1 LGKRVQKKKFQKV
14 PDFSIEDSARSKGYF
29 FIAGVDE
36 AGRGSWAGPV
46 VAGAVILEADK
57 LIPPLRSE
65 LDDSK
70 KLTARKRQMLFEI
83 LPTCALIGVG
93 IADVNEIDRLNI
105 LEASF
110 LAMARAISDLPR
122 KPGYVIVDGNKV
134 PDLPCP
140 SEYVVKGDSRSL
152 SIAAASIVA
161 KVTRDNIMVKM
172 AKTYTGYGWERN
184 AGYGTQEHKVALERL
199 GVTEHHRKSYA
210 PIIKILSKI

>member
-1 LGKRVQKKKFQKV
+1 M
-14 PDFSIEDSARSKGYF
+14 PDFSVEDSARSKGYF

-57 LIPPLRSE
+57 LIPPLRSG

-70 KLTARKRQMLFEI
+70 KLTVRKRQMLFEM

-110 LAMARAISDLPR
+110 LAMARAISDLPQ

-134 PDLPCP
+134 PDLPYP
-140 SEYVVKGDSRSL
+140 GEYVVKGDSRSL

-161 KVTRDNIMVKM
+161 KVTRDNIMVNL
-172 AKTYTGYGWERN
+172 AKTFTGYGWERN
-184 AGYGTQEHKVALERL
+184 AGYGTQEHKMALERL

-210 PIIKILSKI
+210 PIIKILSKR

>member
-1 LGKRVQKKKFQKV
+1 M
-14 PDFSIEDSARSKGYF
+14 PDFSIEDLARSNGHF

-70 KLTARKRQMLFEI
+70 KLTARKRQILFEM
-83 LPTCALIGVG
+83 LPVCASIGVG
-93 IADVNEIDRLNI
+93 IADVDEIDRFNI

-110 LAMARAISDLPR
+110 LAMARAISDLPQ
-122 KPGYVIVDGNKV
+122 KPGYIIVDGNRL
-134 PDLPCP
+134 PDFPYPGEC
-140 SEYVVKGDSRSL
+140 VVKGDSRSF

-161 KVTRDNIMVKM
+161 KVTRDNIMVNL

-184 AGYGTQEHKVALERL
+184 AGYGTQEHKIALERL

-210 PIIKILSKI
+210 PIIKILSKNGV

>member
-1 LGKRVQKKKFQKV
+1 M
-14 PDFSIEDSARSKGYF
+14 PDFSVENSARSKGYF

-70 KLTARKRQMLFEI
+70 KLTARKRQMLFEM
-83 LPTCALIGVG
+83 LPTCASIGVG

-110 LAMARAISDLPR
+110 LAMARAISDLPQ

-134 PDLPCP
+134 PDLPYP
-140 SEYVVKGDSRSL
+140 GEYVVKGDSRSL

-161 KVTRDNIMVKM
+161 KVTRDNIMVNL
-172 AKTYTGYGWERN
+172 AKTFTGYGWERN
-184 AGYGTQEHKVALERL
+184 AGYGTQEHKMALERL

-210 PIIKILSKI
+210 PIIKILSKS

>member
-1 LGKRVQKKKFQKV
+1 M
-14 PDFSIEDSARSKGYF
+14 PDFSIEDLARSKGHF

-57 LIPPLRSE
+57 LIPPLRSG

-70 KLTARKRQMLFEI
+70 KLTARKRQMLFEM
-83 LPTCALIGVG
+83 LLTCASIGVG
-93 IADVNEIDRLNI
+93 IADVNEIDKLNI

-110 LAMARAISDLPR
+110 LAMARAISDLPQ

-134 PDLPCP
+134 PDLPYP
-140 SEYVVKGDSRSL
+140 GEYVVKGDSRSF

-161 KVTRDNIMVKM
+161 KVTRDNIMVNL
-172 AKTYTGYGWERN
+172 AKTYTDYGWERN
-184 AGYGTQEHKVALERL
+184 SGYGTQEHKMALERL
-199 GVTEHHRKSYA
+199 GVTEQHRKSYA
-210 PIIKILSKI
+210 PIIKILSK

>member
-1 LGKRVQKKKFQKV
+1 MGKSIQKKKFQKV
-14 PDFSIEDSARSKGYF
+14 PDFSVEDSARSKGYF
-29 FIAGVDE
+29 FIAGIDE

-70 KLTARKRQMLFEI
+70 KLTVRKRQMLFEM
-83 LPTCALIGVG
+83 LPTCASIGVG

-110 LAMARAISDLPR
+110 LAMARAISDLPQ

-134 PDLPCP
+134 PDFPYP
-140 SEYVVKGDSRSL
+140 GEYVVKGDSRSL

-161 KVTRDNIMVKM
+161 KVTRDNIMVNL
-172 AKTYTGYGWERN
+172 AKTFTGYGWERN
-184 AGYGTQEHKVALERL
+184 AGYGTQEHKMALERL

-210 PIIKILSKI
+210 PIIKILSK

>member
-1 LGKRVQKKKFQKV
+1 M

-57 LIPPLRSE
+57 LIPLLRSG

-70 KLTARKRQMLFEI
+70 KLTSRKRQKLFDI
-83 LPTCALIGVG
+83 LPTCASIGVG
-93 IADVNEIDRLNI
+93 IADVNEIDKLNI
-105 LEASF
+105 LEASL
-110 LAMARAISDLPR
+110 LAMTRAISDLPQI
-122 KPGYVIVDGNKV
+122 PGYVMVDGNKV

-140 SEYVVKGDSRSL
+140 GEYVVKGDSCSL

-161 KVTRDNIMVKM
+161 KVTRDNIMVNL
-172 AKTYTGYGWERN
+172 AKTFTGYGWERN
-184 AGYGTQEHKVALERL
+184 AGYGTQEHKLALERL
-199 GVTEHHRKSYA
+199 GVTEQHRKSYA
-210 PIIKILSKI
+210 PIIKILSKR

>member
-1 LGKRVQKKKFQKV
+1 M
-14 PDFSIEDSARSKGYF
+14 PDFSVENSARSKGHF

-70 KLTARKRQMLFEI
+70 KLTARKRQMLFEM
-83 LPTCALIGVG
+83 LPTCASIGVG
-93 IADVNEIDRLNI
+93 IADVNEIDKLNI

-110 LAMARAISDLPR
+110 LAMARAISDLPQE
-122 KPGYVIVDGNKV
+122 PGYVIVDGNKV
-134 PDLPCP
+134 PDLPYP
-140 SEYVVKGDSRSL
+140 AEYVVRGDSRSF

-161 KVTRDNIMVKM
+161 KVTRDKIMVDL

-184 AGYGTQEHKVALERL
+184 AGYGTQEHKMALERL

-210 PIIKILSKI
+210 PIIKILNKR

>member
-1 LGKRVQKKKFQKV
+1 
-14 PDFSIEDSARSKGYF
+14 
-29 FIAGVDE
+29 
-36 AGRGSWAGPV
+36 
-46 VAGAVILEADK
+46 
-57 LIPPLRSE
+57 
-65 LDDSK
+65 
-70 KLTARKRQMLFEI
+70 MLFEM

-110 LAMARAISDLPR
+110 LAMARAISDLPQ

-134 PDLPCP
+134 PDLPYP
-140 SEYVVKGDSRSL
+140 GEYVVKGDSRSF

-161 KVTRDNIMVKM
+161 KVTRDNIMVNL

-184 AGYGTQEHKVALERL
+184 AGYGTQEHKMALERL

-210 PIIKILSKI
+210 PIIKILSKR

>member
-1 LGKRVQKKKFQKV
+1 M
-14 PDFSIEDSARSKGYF
+14 PDFSIEDLARSKGHF

-57 LIPPLRSE
+57 LIPPLRSG

-70 KLTARKRQMLFEI
+70 KLTVRKRQMLFEM

-110 LAMARAISDLPR
+110 LAMARAISDLPQ

-134 PDLPCP
+134 PDLPYP
-140 SEYVVKGDSRSL
+140 GEYVVKGDSRSL

-161 KVTRDNIMVKM
+161 KVTRDNIMVNL
-172 AKTYTGYGWERN
+172 AKTFTGYGWERN
-184 AGYGTQEHKVALERL
+184 AGYGTQEHKMALERL

-210 PIIKILSKI
+210 PIIKILSKS

>member
-1 LGKRVQKKKFQKV
+1 M
-14 PDFSIEDSARSKGYF
+14 PDFSIEKLARSKGHF

-46 VAGAVILEADK
+46 VAGAVILDDEN

-70 KLTARKRQMLFEI
+70 KLTARKRRILFEM
-83 LPTCALIGVG
+83 LPTCASIGVG
-93 IADVNEIDRLNI
+93 IADVNEIDKLNI
-105 LEASF
+105 LKASF
-110 LAMARAISDLPR
+110 LAMARAISDLPQ

-134 PDLPCP
+134 PDLPYP
-140 SEYVVKGDSRSL
+140 AEYVVKGDSRSF

-161 KVTRDNIMVKM
+161 KVTRDNFMVNL
-172 AKTYTGYGWERN
+172 AKTSTGYGWERN
-184 AGYGTQEHKVALERL
+184 AGYGTQEHKLALERL

-210 PIIKILSKI
+210 PIIKILSKNRV

>member
-1 LGKRVQKKKFQKV
+1 M

-57 LIPPLRSE
+57 LIPLLRSG

-70 KLTARKRQMLFEI
+70 KLTSRKRQKLFDI
-83 LPTCALIGVG
+83 LPTCASIGVG
-93 IADVNEIDRLNI
+93 IADVNEIDKLNI
-105 LEASF
+105 LEASL
-110 LAMARAISDLPR
+110 LAMTRAISDLPQ
-122 KPGYVIVDGNKV
+122 KPGYVMVDGNKV

-140 SEYVVKGDSRSL
+140 GEYVVKGDSRSI

-161 KVTRDNIMVKM
+161 KVTRDNIMVNL
-172 AKTYTGYGWERN
+172 AKTFTGYGWERN
-184 AGYGTQEHKVALERL
+184 AGYGTQEHKLALERL
-199 GVTEHHRKSYA
+199 GVTEQHRKSYA
-210 PIIKILSKI
+210 PIIKILSKR